1 MEYEDFHLVKIGDHT
16 FVLEQCKDFSKG
28 LSNREHLLENEGML
42 FNFKESGPKSFHMKD
57 CYLPLDILFIKEGKI
72 QKIYH
77 NCSPCETDECQK
89 FEHDSADTII
99 ELLGGTCESNNISEG
114 LIYRLM

>member
-28 LSNREHLLENEGML
+28 LSNREHLLENEGM
-42 FNFKESGPKSFHMKD
+42 KD

-77 NCSPCETDECQK
+77 NCSPCETEECQK